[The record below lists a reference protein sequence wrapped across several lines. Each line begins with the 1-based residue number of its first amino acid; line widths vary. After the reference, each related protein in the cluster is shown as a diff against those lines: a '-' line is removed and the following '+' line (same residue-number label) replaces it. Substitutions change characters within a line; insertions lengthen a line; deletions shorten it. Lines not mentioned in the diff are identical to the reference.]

1 MKKLKYLLLTLLLIP
16 SVVFAEEEGTIVDK
30 GSVTSPLGVITAY
43 AGIESNAELLE
54 RGFMVADGSSLRR
67 ADYPDLFA
75 IIGTTYGTADNS
87 HFNLPD
93 LKGRTIVGVDSADSS
108 FNTLGKKGGEKEVTL
123 TVAQMPSHTHTFTG
137 TSVVSG
143 TESVGHT
150 HTFSATTSSNGNHSH
165 SFLPNDEP
173 VMGYPLES
181 LANNISYPTYKGWT
195 SSHEYGSQWSA
206 ATLAAGAHTHTVSG
220 NTNGVSTTHTHTFLA
235 KGNNSVT
242 GGGKSHNNLQPYLTL
257 KYIIKV
263 K

>member
-108 FNTLGKKGGEKEVTL
+108 FNTLGEKGGEKEVTL

-150 HTFSATTSSNGNHSH
+150 HTFSATTSSNSSTYTNIKMLSIY
-165 SFLPNDEP
+165 
-173 VMGYPLES
+173 YPLTDKGYGYDAFGHKIGGS
-181 LANNISYPTYKGWT
+181 DLLNPT
-195 SSHEYGSQWSA
+195 
-206 ATLAAGAHTHTVSG
+206 LNAHTHTVSG
-220 NTNGVSTTHTHTFLA
+220 TTNGVSTTHTHTFLA
-235 KGNNSVT
+235 KGTNSST
-242 GGGKSHNNLQPYLTL
+242 GGSKAHNNLQPYLTL